1 MGLIVQHE
9 CPQCGAEVQLEDSDR
24 VLICAYCS
32 VASLL
37 HTSQYYRFKLPVHHA
52 GEDLQWIPYLHF
64 KGSAFLIENGDVA
77 ERVLQVSAPGAPS
90 IHLPP
95 SLGYRAQTQKLRFVK
110 AEDQGEFVR
119 FSLKPNDL
127 LKSALV
133 MAGASKHGHVTFIG
147 ETASVI
153 YLPLTRTKETLMD
166 AVTGQPLLSVP
177 QLDPPLVEP
186 PVGDLSFTP
195 AMCPRCGASLQTSSA
210 AVAFPC
216 TNCDSV
222 WESVSGRLVL
232 RASLS
237 ICKTTNP
244 GLVYVPFWSFQVNR
258 GAPTTWGELAD
269 TTGQPLARRQPS
281 GDTWRFWCPAF
292 KVRPRV
298 LLRLAERLS
307 LTPMW
312 PASAFE
318 SPGPSP
324 VPRRNRHPVTLP
336 SREAAEMLPVAIA
349 SMAFTVLDRPGLF
362 ASQPALQEPVLV
374 FVAFETTSQGLVNQS
389 LSLSISLASL
399 GFGET
404 L

>member
-1 MGLIVQHE
+1 MGLKVQHE
-9 CPQCGAEVQLEDSDR
+9 CPQCGAQVQLEDSDR
-24 VLICAYCS
+24 VLICSYCG

-37 HTSQYYRFKLPVHHA
+37 HTSQYYRFKLPVHHP
-52 GEDLQWIPYLHF
+52 GDDLQWIPYLHF
-64 KGSAFLIENGDVA
+64 KGSAFLIENGEVA
-77 ERVLQVSAPGAPS
+77 ERVLQVSAPGAPC

-95 SLGYRAQTQKLRFVK
+95 SLGYRAQTQKLRFVT
-110 AEDQGEFVR
+110 ADDEGEFVR

-127 LKSALV
+127 LKNALV
-133 MAGASKHGHVTFIG
+133 VAGASKHGHVAFIG

-153 YLPLTRTKETLMD
+153 YLPLTRTNESLMD
-166 AVTGQPLLSVP
+166 AVTGQPLLSIP

-216 TNCDSV
+216 TNCDGV

-232 RASLS
+232 RASIS
-237 ICKTTNP
+237 FCNTANQ
-244 GLVYVPFWSFQVNR
+244 GLVYLPFWSFQVNR
-258 GAPTTWGELAD
+258 GAPTTWGELSD
-269 TTGQPLARRQPS
+269 TTGQPLARRQPC
-281 GDTWRFWCPAF
+281 GDVWRFWCPAF

-312 PASAFE
+312 PASAFDTPDT
-318 SPGPSP
+318 SAL
-324 VPRRNRHPVTLP
+324 PRHHRHAVTLP
-336 SREAAEMLPVAIA
+336 SREAAEMLPVVIA
-349 SMAFTVLDRPGLF
+349 SMAFTVADRPGLF
-362 ASQPALQEPVLV
+362 ESQPVLHEPVLA
-374 FVAFETTSQGLVNQS
+374 FVAFESIGQDLVNQS
-389 LSLSISLASL
+389 LSLSISQASL

>member
-1 MGLIVQHE
+1 MGLKVQHE
-9 CPQCGAEVQLEDSDR
+9 CPQCGAEVQIEDSDR
-24 VLICAYCS
+24 VLICAYCG

-37 HTSQYYRFKLPVHHA
+37 HTSQYYRFKLPVHHP
-52 GEDLQWIPYLHF
+52 GKDLQWIPYLYF
-64 KGSAFLIENGDVA
+64 KGSAFLIENGEVA
-77 ERVLQVSAPGAPS
+77 ERVLHVSAPGAPS

-110 AEDQGEFVR
+110 ADDEGEFVR

-127 LKSALV
+127 LKNALV
-133 MAGASKHGHVTFIG
+133 VAGASKHGHVAFIG

-153 YLPLTRTKETLMD
+153 YLPLTRTRESLMD
-166 AVTGQPLLSVP
+166 AVTGQTLLSLP

-186 PVGDLSFTP
+186 PVGDLSFTA
-195 AMCPRCGASLQTSSA
+195 AMCPRCGVALQTSSA

-237 ICKTTNP
+237 CCEATSN
-244 GLVYVPFWSFQVNR
+244 GQVYLPFWTFQVSR
-258 GAPTTWGELAD
+258 GAPTTWGELSN

-312 PASAFE
+312 PAAAFDNPDR
-318 SPGPSP
+318 SPI
-324 VPRRNRHPVTLP
+324 PRHNCHPITLP
-336 SREAAEMLPVAIA
+336 SREAAEMLPVAMA
-349 SMAFTVLDRPGLF
+349 SMTFTVLDRPALF
-362 ASQPALQEPVLV
+362 ASQPTLHQPVV
-374 FVAFETTSQGLVNQS
+374 AFVAFASIGQYLVNHS
-389 LSLSISLASL
+389 LSLSISQASL